1 MGSLLLILALAFSL
15 LIAVVA
21 IANNQ
26 TVSVS
31 YLFGRAEVSLI
42 ILILGSA
49 ISGALAMGA
58 FSLFRGIRTAL
69 RFREGRRRQD
79 ELLLKIEQFE
89 LEKATIEARLARL
102 AAMDQPATE
111 AVAPSEENL
120 AGRDT

>member
-49 ISGALAMGA
+49 ITGALAMGA

-69 RFREGRRRQD
+69 KFREGRRRQD
-79 ELLLKIEQFE
+79 ELQLKIEQLE
-89 LEKATIEARLARL
+89 LEKANIEARLARL
-102 AAMDQPATE
+102 TTMEEPADE
-111 AVAPSEENL
+111 VVPPSGENP